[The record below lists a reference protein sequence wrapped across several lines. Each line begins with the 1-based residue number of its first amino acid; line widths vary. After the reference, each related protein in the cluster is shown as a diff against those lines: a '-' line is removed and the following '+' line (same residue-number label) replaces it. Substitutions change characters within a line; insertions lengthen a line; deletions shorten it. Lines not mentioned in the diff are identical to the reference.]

1 MSGLAQPTSVLLFLY
16 TAPNPGHTFNPMSRE
31 GQDPSA
37 SSSAAGKSADDP
49 MIGQVIDKRY
59 RITSKLGEG
68 GMGEVYAADH
78 LRIARSVAIKLL
90 RAEVLTNEEA
100 VKRFEQEAMTAS
112 SIGHENIIRIEDSG
126 KLEDGRIYL
135 AMELLAGMAFNDLI
149 DQGPIAPERLL
160 HILIQTC
167 HGLAAAHEKG
177 IVHRDMKPENIYITH
192 GDDGS
197 DLPKLLDF
205 GIAKVSQAEGENHLT
220 RTGTI
225 FGTPFYMAPE
235 QALGQAVDH
244 RVDVYA
250 MGVIM
255 YEVFCGEV
263 PFGGESFMGILTQH
277 ITSEPTAPNITASQN
292 GLVLPPGV
300 EDIILHAMK
309 KEPNERFQS
318 MNELVKALIPLYRS
332 MAGAGMSTYM
342 AAHNAPASMGI
353 PPVGHPSGGY
363 HPATG
368 SPTPM
373 PIIRDEASQP
383 YALPG
388 VGHQT
393 GPGHQ
398 TGHPGRGHQTG
409 HPNQG
414 HQTGHPNHMG
424 APISGGYAGHSAAS
438 DSLMVPA
445 RKSKAG
451 LIAMLLLVLAAAGGA
466 AAFFL
471 LGGDDDK
478 EGEVAAK
485 GTDTDPDVDPDV
497 DPNTP
502 PDTDPKDPD
511 TPETDPKNGT
521 TLPGEIDAGAKVDPP
536 DINPKDPDPPEEER
550 VTVLLD
556 SRPAR
561 ALVYQDGKKIGK
573 TPLVLQVLPSA
584 PTSVVLKVRRYDDE
598 QVILDGSLTK
608 VTSKLSRKGRSNP
621 TNTPPDDKP
630 DKPDDKPD
638 KPIDK
643 PDPPPPVNPCRKN
656 PNLPECMLE

>member
-1 MSGLAQPTSVLLFLY
+1 VSGLAQPSSVLLFLY
-16 TAPNPGHTFNPMSRE
+16 TAANRGHNCKRMSSE
-31 GQDPSA
+31 QDPSA
-37 SSSAAGKSADDP
+37 SSSAAGKAVDP

-59 RITSKLGEG
+59 RLTSKLGEG

-149 DQGPIAPERLL
+149 DSGPLAPERLL

-167 HGLAAAHEKG
+167 HGLAAAHQKG

-192 GDDGS
+192 AADGS

-235 QALGQAVDH
+235 QALGQGVDH

-277 ITSEPTAPNITASQN
+277 ITSEPAPPSVTAAKN
-292 GLVLPPGV
+292 GMVIPPGV
-300 EDIILHAMK
+300 EDIILRAMK
-309 KEPNERFQS
+309 KEPADRYQS
-318 MNELVKALIPLYRS
+318 MNELVEVLIPLYRS

-342 AAHNAPASMGI
+342 AAHNPPPSMGVR
-353 PPVGHPSGGY
+353 PVGHPSGY
-363 HPATG
+363 HPGTG

-388 VGHQT
+388 VGHDT
-393 GPGHQ
+393 GRGHN
-398 TGHPGRGHQTG
+398 TGHPSGGHPHTG
-409 HPNQG
+409 HPSAG
-414 HQTGHPNHMG
+414 HNMG
-424 APISGGYAGHSAAS
+424 APPISGGYAGHPAS

-451 LIAMLLLVLAAAGGA
+451 LIVMLLLVLAAAGGA

-471 LGGDDDK
+471 LDGGDDK
-478 EGEVAAK
+478 EEETASN
-485 GTDTDPDVDPDV
+485 GTDT
-497 DPNTP
+497 
-502 PDTDPKDPD
+502 TDPLETDA
-511 TPETDPKNGT
+511 PETDPPEIDPPEIDPQNGT
-521 TLPGEIDAGAKVDPP
+521 VGTDVIDAGAEAVSP
-536 DINPKDPDPPEEER
+536 DANSEDTNPPEEER

-561 ALVYQDGKKIGK
+561 ATVYQDGKKIGR
-573 TPLVLQVLPSA
+573 TPLVLQVLPSD
-584 PTSVVLKVRRYDDE
+584 PTSVVLKFKRHDDE
-598 QVILDGSLTK
+598 QVILDGTETK
-608 VTSKLSRKGRSNP
+608 VTSRLSRKGRTNP
-621 TNTPPDDKP
+621 NVRPPDKNPP
-630 DKPDDKPD
+630 DKDP
-638 KPIDK
+638 PIKDPPIK
-643 PDPPPPVNPCRKN
+643 DPPPRVDPCRKN

>member
-1 MSGLAQPTSVLLFLY
+1 MSS
-16 TAPNPGHTFNPMSRE
+16 E

-37 SSSAAGKSADDP
+37 SSSAAVGKSTDP

-59 RITSKLGEG
+59 RLTSKLGEG

-112 SIGHENIIRIEDSG
+112 SIGHQNIIRIEDSG

-149 DQGPIAPERLL
+149 DQGPMAPERLL

-167 HGLAAAHEKG
+167 HGLAAAHDKG

-192 GDDGS
+192 AEDGS

-235 QALGQAVDH
+235 QALGQGVDH

-277 ITSEPTAPNITASQN
+277 ITSEPAPPSVTAAKNKLI
-292 GLVLPPGV
+292 LPPGI
-300 EDIILHAMK
+300 EDVILRAMK
-309 KEPNERFQS
+309 KEPGDRYQS
-318 MNELVKALIPLYRS
+318 MNELVEVLIPLYRS

-342 AAHNAPASMGI
+342 AAHNAPPSMGMA
-353 PPVGHPSGGY
+353 PVGQHGHPTGHPSGGY
-363 HPATG
+363 HPGTG

-373 PIIRDEASQP
+373 PVIRDEASQP

-388 VGHQT
+388 VGNGT
-393 GPGHQ
+393 GRGHN
-398 TGHPGRGHQTG
+398 TGHPTG
-409 HPNQG
+409 HPQHPGQG
-414 HQTGHPNHMG
+414 HPSAGHQMPS
-424 APISGGYAGHSAAS
+424 SGGYPGHASAS
-438 DSLMVPA
+438 DSMMVPA

-451 LIAMLLLVLAAAGGA
+451 LIVMLILVLGAAGGA

-471 LGGDDDK
+471 LGSDDK
-478 EGEVAAK
+478 EETVAN
-485 GTDTDPDVDPDV
+485 GTDPTNPPATDPTDPPGT
-497 DPNTP
+497 DPPGTDP
-502 PDTDPKDPD
+502 PGTDPPGTEPKDP
-511 TPETDPKNGT
+511 PGTDPNNGT
-521 TLPGEIDAGAKVDPP
+521 TNLDKTIDAGSGPDVEPP
-536 DINPKDPDPPEEER
+536 DPVEER

-561 ALVYQDGKKIGK
+561 AVVYQDGKKIGK
-573 TPLVLQVLPSA
+573 TPLVLQVLPSD
-584 PTSVVLKVRRYDDE
+584 PTSVVLKFKRYDDE
-598 QVILDGSLTK
+598 QVILDGTEKK
-608 VTSKLSRKGRSNP
+608 VTSRLSRKGKSNSNNNTTKP
-621 TNTPPDDKP
+621 PDDKPDVTPPDDKP
-630 DKPDDKPD
+630 D
-638 KPIDK
+638 
-643 PDPPPPVNPCRKN
+643 PPRVDPCRKN

>member
-1 MSGLAQPTSVLLFLY
+1 
-16 TAPNPGHTFNPMSRE
+16 
-31 GQDPSA
+31 
-37 SSSAAGKSADDP
+37 

-135 AMELLAGMAFNDLI
+135 AMELLAGQPFNDLI
-149 DQGPIAPERLL
+149 DKEQVAAERLL

-167 HGLAAAHEKG
+167 HGLAAAHQKG

-192 GDDGS
+192 GVDGS

-235 QALGQAVDH
+235 QALGQGVDH

-255 YEVFCGEV
+255 YEVFCGCV

-277 ITSEPTAPNITASQN
+277 ITSEPVAPSVTAGQN
-292 GLVLPPGV
+292 GRVLPHGV
-300 EDIILHAMK
+300 EDIILRAMK
-309 KEPNERFQS
+309 KEPADRFQS
-318 MNELVKALIPLYRS
+318 MNELVEALIPLYRS

-342 AAHNAPASMGI
+342 EAHNPPTGPVSIGVPAHG
-353 PPVGHPSGGY
+353 PHSGGY
-363 HPATG
+363 PQG
-368 SPTPM
+368 TPM
-373 PIIRDEASQP
+373 PITRDEASQP
-383 YALPG
+383 YAVPGSGGVPG
-388 VGHQT
+388 VGHNT
-393 GPGHQ
+393 
-398 TGHPGRGHQTG
+398 
-409 HPNQG
+409 
-414 HQTGHPNHMG
+414 G
-424 APISGGYAGHSAAS
+424 APQHMPTGAPHSGGYPGHAHPGAS

-451 LIAMLLLVLAAAGGA
+451 LIIGLLVVLAAAGGA

-471 LGGDDDK
+471 LGDK
-478 EGEVAAK
+478 AK
-485 GTDTDPDVDPDV
+485 GTEVAENGNQTDPTPDPAT
-497 DPNTP
+497 DPEPTKTDP
-502 PDTDPKDPD
+502 TTDPKTDPVTD
-511 TPETDPKNGT
+511 PNPTKTDPTTDPKNGGT
-521 TLPGEIDAGAKVDPP
+521 IDPTGTPDAGAEVGTATDPVKVDPP
-536 DINPKDPDPPEEER
+536 DEEKIM
-550 VTVLLD
+550 VLLD

-561 ALVYQDGKKIGK
+561 ANVYQDGKKIGK
-573 TPLVLQVLPSA
+573 TPLVMHVLASE
-584 PTSVVLKVRRYDDE
+584 PTSVVLKIKRYDDQ
-598 QVILDGSLTK
+598 QVILDGSQSK
-608 VTSKLSRKGRSNP
+608 VTSRLSRKGRGR
-621 TNTPPDDKP
+621 PDP
-630 DKPDDKPD
+630 V
-638 KPIDK
+638 K
-643 PDPPPPVNPCRKN
+643 PDPVKPDPVKPDPVKPPPKVDPCKKN

>member
-1 MSGLAQPTSVLLFLY
+1 MSS
-16 TAPNPGHTFNPMSRE
+16 E

-37 SSSAAGKSADDP
+37 SSSAVGKSADDP

-135 AMELLAGMAFNDLI
+135 AMELLAGQPFNDLI
-149 DQGPIAPERLL
+149 DKGPVAPERLL

-167 HGLAAAHEKG
+167 HGLAAAHQKG

-192 GDDGS
+192 GPDGT

-244 RVDVYA
+244 RVDIYA

-255 YEVFCGEV
+255 YEVFCGAV

-277 ITSEPTAPNITASQN
+277 ITSEPTPPSTTASQH
-292 GLVLPPGV
+292 GRVLPPGI
-300 EDIILHAMK
+300 EDIILRAMK
-309 KEPNERFQS
+309 KEPAERYQS
-318 MNELVKALIPLYRS
+318 MNELVEALIPLYRAT
-332 MAGAGMSTYM
+332 AGAGMSTYM
-342 AAHNAPASMGI
+342 AAHNPPSMGVA
-353 PPVGHPSGGY
+353 PVGGHPSGGY
-363 HPATG
+363 HPPTG

-373 PIIRDEASQP
+373 PVIRDEASQP
-383 YALPG
+383 YSVP
-388 VGHQT
+388 HDT
-393 GPGHQ
+393 N
-398 TGHPGRGHQTG
+398 RGH
-409 HPNQG
+409 N
-414 HQTGHPNHMG
+414 TGHPNHVT
-424 APISGGYAGHSAAS
+424 GGYAGHSAAS
-438 DSLMVPA
+438 DSLMVPP

-451 LIAMLLLVLAAAGGA
+451 LIAILLLVLAAAGGA

-471 LGGDDDK
+471 LGGEDK
-478 EGEVAAK
+478 EEEIASNATN
-485 GTDTDPDVDPDV
+485 TDT
-497 DPNTP
+497 NTP
-502 PDTDPKDPD
+502 DTNPEPKDPEPNNPD
-511 TPETDPKNGT
+511 PEEPDPNNPDPKNGT
-521 TLPGEIDAGAKVDPP
+521 TSDPVVAIDAGAEVVPP
-536 DINPKDPDPPEEER
+536 DVNPKDPPVEER

-556 SRPAR
+556 SRPGR
-561 ALVYQDGKKIGK
+561 ATVYQDGKKIGK
-573 TPLVLQVLPSA
+573 TPLVLQVLPSD
-584 PTSVVLKVRRYDDE
+584 PTSVVLKFKRYADE
-598 QVILDGSLTK
+598 QVILDGSKTK
-608 VTSKLSRKGRSNP
+608 VTSRLSRKGRDP
-621 TNTPPDDKP
+621 GGKPPVDKP
-630 DKPDDKPD
+630 
-638 KPIDK
+638 PIDK
-643 PDPPPPVNPCRKN
+643 PPIDKPPVDKPPVDKPPVDPCRKN